1 MSERKVKLLAIDL
14 DGTLVDSAPD
24 IAHCL
29 GSALE
34 AVGLAQP
41 GEARTRA
48 WIGDGLETLIAR
60 AIAQGGGH
68 GESALSGEARHQAAL
83 AAFLACYADNLFV
96 RSRLY
101 PDVLATLDA
110 LRARGLRLCCVTNK
124 RYSFSQELL
133 VQAGIRDRFELLL
146 GGDSLAEKK
155 PSPLPL
161 KVAAETLGVA
171 ANAAVLVGDSHQD
184 LRAARSAG
192 FGFVLASFG
201 YGKIDET
208 ELGVSPR
215 IRSFAELPG
224 SARHRRLA
232 ASRRRRYSLAFGE
245 IPSAWLS

>member
-1 MSERKVKLLAIDL
+1 MSELKVKLLAIDL

-29 GSALE
+29 GQALH
-34 AVGLAQP
+34 AIGYPQP
-41 GEARTRA
+41 GEARTRV

-60 AIAQGGGH
+60 AIAHGGQQS
-68 GESALSGEARHQAAL
+68 ESTLGGEARHKAAL

-101 PDVLATLDA
+101 PDVLATVDA
-110 LRARGLRLCCVTNK
+110 LLARGIRLCCITNK
-124 RYSFSQELL
+124 RYTFSHELL

-155 PSPLPL
+155 PSPVPL
-161 KVAAETLGVA
+161 KYAADTLGVRPGTA
-171 ANAAVLVGDSHQD
+171 TLVGDSHQD

-192 FGFVLASFG
+192 FGFVLADYG

-208 ELGVSPR
+208 ELGSSPR
-215 IRSFAELPG
+215 IRGFAALP
-224 SARHRRLA
+224 A
-232 ASRRRRYSLAFGE
+232 ALGVS
-245 IPSAWLS
+245 